1 MESRL
6 WSSQGWNF
14 PRCTTTTENGREAA
28 SLSPLGMWLPLLTSQ
43 SSGSK
48 GENGGGE
55 RTKKNER
62 GGTQNGLLITRVLRK
77 EGVSHYCAGKYQKS
91 ILSIGVV
98 HVKVSLGK
106 RTKKYKVLII
116 VHCGEG

>member
-1 MESRL
+1 MIWRKRRLLLRLKLVNLGFGFGSARTAVESRL

-14 PRCTTTTENGREAA
+14 PRCTTTENGGAAA

-55 RTKKNER
+55 KNQEER
-62 GGTQNGLLITRVLRK
+62 
-77 EGVSHYCAGKYQKS
+77 
-91 ILSIGVV
+91 
-98 HVKVSLGK
+98 K
-106 RTKKYKVLII
+106 RRDTERSTY
-116 VHCGEG
+116 H